1 MSRHL
6 GPTVVLA
13 ERLLFCV
20 TGTHV
25 PHDQSEEK
33 CLRWLSKHEPNYC
46 DFDFAREYFA
56 PVLSLLR
63 SRAEA
68 RSSPNKASVNPKT
81 SAKKVRG
88 VGGPYLNK
96 EAKSKFEALLAILEA
111 PKEQV
116 SARAPSPS
124 TAEDRSP
131 PTTHALASGTR
142 PALTSRLCGSPHRS
156 WSQVLVEFEA
166 EARIQSLMAA
176 NAMLQ
181 VRDAGR
187 LQDLEQAQEQIRQL
201 TQEVADLKAKRPR
214 STVAEPMGRKR
225 AKLDAPELPAEH
237 ELPRF
242 ASLLEESRQV
252 CSPTP
257 SDETDDL
264 ADESELLGAR
274 EFVQQ
279 VAQLLEHDQDGGG
292 VLANAAVLAA
302 DVD

>member
-116 SARAPSPS
+116 SARAPVRAPRR
-124 TAEDRSP
+124 TARLPPPMPSP
-131 PTTHALASGTR
+131 PARAQRSRRGSAALPIGHGRRCWWS
-142 PALTSRLCGSPHRS
+142 SRLRHGS
-156 WSQVLVEFEA
+156 
-166 EARIQSLMAA
+166 
-176 NAMLQ
+176 
-181 VRDAGR
+181 
-187 LQDLEQAQEQIRQL
+187 
-201 TQEVADLKAKRPR
+201 
-214 STVAEPMGRKR
+214 R
-225 AKLDAPELPAEH
+225 A
-237 ELPRF
+237 
-242 ASLLEESRQV
+242 
-252 CSPTP
+252 
-257 SDETDDL
+257 
-264 ADESELLGAR
+264 
-274 EFVQQ
+274 
-279 VAQLLEHDQDGGG
+279 
-292 VLANAAVLAA
+292 
-302 DVD
+302 